1 MRFLFD
7 PEKTIWENDDD
18 DKILRDLDFTFDP
31 ENDHYE
37 PKKSVSVFNNN
48 YIQYESIGN
57 KDKTITIKEYLDM
70 IWPYLSDILTDYKT
84 QGEWTIHLTIAINF
98 ISSKDSDET
107 CTTHTKSANIEI
119 MMGGETDEIIEEL
132 FESLLQERLEESM
145 KGSKFIF
152 DSADVLFHNLNK
164 ISLNHGGSHINS
176 PEWLKTKKSNN
187 KS

>member
-1 MRFLFD
+1 
-7 PEKTIWENDDD
+7 
-18 DKILRDLDFTFDP
+18 
-31 ENDHYE
+31 
-37 PKKSVSVFNNN
+37 
-48 YIQYESIGN
+48 
-57 KDKTITIKEYLDM
+57 M

-107 CTTHTKSANIEI
+107 CTMHTKSANIEI

-152 DSADVLFHNLNK
+152 DSADVLYHNLNK
-164 ISLNHGGSHINS
+164 ISLNHGGSHIDS
-176 PEWLKTKKSNN
+176 PEWLKTKK
-187 KS
+187 KQQ